1 MAASSAAAPAEP
13 LPPGARADTL
23 AGTEARMPLA
33 RRSRR
38 HPATADRA
46 LEIVMTRLTDRILFV
61 TGAASGIGRATALR
75 LASDGARLFLT
86 DIDADGLEETRKL
99 VTERGAEVVCRRTDV
114 SDEDDAGAS
123 IADCVAQYERLD
135 VLCNIAGVIQ
145 FEHLDRTP
153 FEVWRRILSVNLD
166 GTFLMCRAALPHLV
180 ETRGAII
187 NMGSTAGLMGLA
199 FGGAYGAS
207 KGGVHALT
215 RAIAVEY
222 SKQGVRCN
230 AICPAS
236 IDTAMMRPHFPQG
249 ADQALLERSS
259 SLHGVRAPEVV
270 ADLVAFLASDEAL
283 HISGEEIR
291 IDGAALA

>member
-1 MAASSAAAPAEP
+1 
-13 LPPGARADTL
+13 
-23 AGTEARMPLA
+23 
-33 RRSRR
+33 
-38 HPATADRA
+38 
-46 LEIVMTRLTDRILFV
+46 MTRLADRILFV
-61 TGAASGIGRATALR
+61 TGAASGIGRATAIR
-75 LASDGARLFLT
+75 LAEDGASLFLT
-86 DIDADGLEETRKL
+86 DLAAEGLEETGKL
-99 VTERGAEVVCRRTDV
+99 VAELGAPVECRRTDV
-114 SDEDDAGAS
+114 SDEEDAGAS
-123 IADCVAQYERLD
+123 IADCISHYGRLD

-145 FEHLDRTP
+145 FEHLDKTP
-153 FEVWRRILSVNLD
+153 FDVWRRILSVNLD

-187 NMGSTAGLMGLA
+187 NMGSTAGLSGLA

-236 IDTAMMRPHFPQG
+236 IDTAMMRPQFPDG
-249 ADQALLERSS
+249 ADAALLQRSS
-259 SLHGVRAPEVV
+259 SLHGVRGPEVV
-270 ADLVAFLASDEAL
+270 ANLVAFLASDEAL

-291 IDGAALA
+291 IDGAALT

>member
-1 MAASSAAAPAEP
+1 
-13 LPPGARADTL
+13 
-23 AGTEARMPLA
+23 
-33 RRSRR
+33 
-38 HPATADRA
+38 
-46 LEIVMTRLTDRILFV
+46 MTRLNDRVVFV

-75 LASDGARLFLT
+75 LASDGARTFLT
-86 DIDADGLEETRKL
+86 DIDPEGLEETRKL
-99 VTERGAEVVCRRTDV
+99 ASERGAEAVCRRTDV
-114 SDEDDAGAS
+114 SDEQDAGEAV
-123 IADCVAQYERLD
+123 ADCVAHYDRLD
-135 VLCNIAGVIQ
+135 ALCNIAGVIQ
-145 FEHLDRTP
+145 FEHLDQTS

-180 ETRGAII
+180 ETRGTIV

-236 IDTAMMRPHFPQG
+236 IDTSMMRPRFPKG

-259 SLHGVRAPEVV
+259 SLHGVRPPEVV
-270 ADLVAFLASDEAL
+270 ADLVAFLVSDDAL